1 MSAATAAELTAVLM
15 RYGDVAIHGF
25 AERTLADWGV
35 EIVPF
40 DAQQSRVAQQAYRD
54 YGRGSGHP
62 ARLNMGDCYSYA
74 LAAVLREPLLYVGD
88 DFVHTDIPSAD
99 APGDRQG
106 ALIEDGADRAT
117 DGNGPAARCATR
129 PSADRPCRAMPCGG
143 AAPPAGVRRRRD
155 PRRRG
160 RCPTPARR
168 PWA

>member
-1 MSAATAAELTAVLM
+1 MILDTSAIIAVIDGESRASRILDALRDARGAKMSAATAVELTAVLT
-15 RYGDVAIHGF
+15 RYRDVAIHGF

-88 DFVHTDIPSAD
+88 DFVHTDIPSAL
-99 APGDRQG
+99 G
-106 ALIEDGADRAT
+106 
-117 DGNGPAARCATR
+117 
-129 PSADRPCRAMPCGG
+129 
-143 AAPPAGVRRRRD
+143 
-155 PRRRG
+155 
-160 RCPTPARR
+160 
-168 PWA
+168 